1 MTMTMMMRM
10 CGSAPVSPPASGR
23 VIRLPP
29 SRGKAKGRNRNY
41 HDDRDDRDDCDDRE
55 DQDDHED
62 HDQHDD
68 CDDADHNDHEDHVD
82 DADHNGDSDFDKS
95 EVILGT
101 FSQAR
106 APRNHKRKVLTLSR
120 RRFVFF
126 TLLPGSAPLCER
138 RMM

>member
-1 MTMTMMMRM
+1 M

-62 HDQHDD
+62 HDEHDD

-95 EVILGT
+95 EVIL
-101 FSQAR
+101 
-106 APRNHKRKVLTLSR
+106 
-120 RRFVFF
+120 
-126 TLLPGSAPLCER
+126 
-138 RMM
+138 

>member
-1 MTMTMMMRM
+1 MRM

-41 HDDRDDRDDCDDRE
+41 HDDRDDRDNCDDRE

-62 HDQHDD
+62 HD
-68 CDDADHNDHEDHVD
+68 D

-101 FSQAR
+101 FSQAC
-106 APRNHKRKVLTLSR
+106 APRNHKRRVLTLSR

-126 TLLPGSAPLCER
+126 TLLPAAILCER